1 MMPDLTAKAPVAMH
15 LWITGHGSLCS
26 SAISFSQA
34 AVNKLLGALF
44 RTYKERGGLARGSKK
59 PPQASEQH
67 QPAGG
72 DTDAETCLAAPSSVN
87 LDVLIRALRK
97 KKPENFLT
105 WSPNPRLGLNPPKS
119 FVIAVHLHDHFVN
132 WIPPLGFIS
141 GLMGAT
147 GSECRLRDFHN
158 VKLALFLFKQDIFV
172 PGLLAC

>member
-1 MMPDLTAKAPVAMH
+1 MDTHLQKASDRTAPPLLFFCPDLPHISRMMPDLTAKAPVAMH

-44 RTYKERGGLARGSKK
+44 RTYKEQGGLARGSKK

-97 KKPENFLT
+97 KKPENFLM
-105 WSPNPRLGLNPPKS
+105 WSPNPRLGLNPPKRLCYSRPPSRS
-119 FVIAVHLHDHFVN
+119 FCKLDSSSWIHF
-132 WIPPLGFIS
+132 GFN
-141 GLMGAT
+141 GCDG
-147 GSECRLRDFHN
+147 
-158 VKLALFLFKQDIFV
+158 K
-172 PGLLAC
+172 